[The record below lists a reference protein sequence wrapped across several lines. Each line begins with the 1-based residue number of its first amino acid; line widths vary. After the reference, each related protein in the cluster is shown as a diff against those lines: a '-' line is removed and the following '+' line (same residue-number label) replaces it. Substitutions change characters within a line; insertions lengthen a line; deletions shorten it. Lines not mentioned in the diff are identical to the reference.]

1 VKGKLTLQ
9 QVALLGLGIM
19 GSGMA
24 ANWLKK
30 GFSLTVCNRT
40 RSKAE
45 PLAAQGARIADTP
58 REAAAGADI
67 VVSMVGDDNASRTV
81 WFGENGGLAGAKP
94 GAILVECSTV
104 SPDHVR
110 ELADQ
115 AQQRGCAF
123 LDSPVSGSRFQAEG
137 GQLILLIGGDSA
149 TIEKARPVLEAI
161 SRLIHH
167 MGPTGAGAT
176 WKLINN
182 MMTATHM
189 ITVSEAMVMAEKAGL
204 NMQQIVPLILNGPVG
219 SPVLQ
224 GKMPRLAE
232 RRYEDTEF
240 ALRWML
246 KDARYALAL
255 AEQFGV
261 ELKTVAAAAEV
272 YRQATEKGLGDLD
285 FTAAGEAL
293 RE

>member
-1 VKGKLTLQ
+1 MQ

-24 ANWLKK
+24 ANWLSK
-30 GFSLTVCNRT
+30 GFSLTVYNRT
-40 RSKAE
+40 RSRAD
-45 PLAAQGARIADTP
+45 PLAAQGARVANTP
-58 REAAAGADI
+58 REAVEGADI
-67 VVSMVGDDNASRTV
+67 VVSMVGDDIASRAV
-81 WFGENGGLAGAKP
+81 WFGDNGALAGMKA
-94 GAILVECSTV
+94 GTILVECSTV
-104 SPDHVR
+104 TPDHVR
-110 ELADQ
+110 ELAAQ
-115 AQQRGCAF
+115 ARQRGCEF
-123 LDSPVSGSRFQAEG
+123 LDSPVSGSRMQAEG

-149 TIEKARPVLEAI
+149 TIEKARPALEAI

-176 WKLINN
+176 WKIINN

-204 NMQQIVPLILNGPVG
+204 DMKQIIPLILSGPVG

-232 RRYEDTEF
+232 RRYDNTEF

-246 KDARYALAL
+246 KDASYALAL

-272 YRQATEKGLGDLD
+272 YREATEKGLGDLD
-285 FTAAGEAL
+285 FTAAGETL

>member
-1 VKGKLTLQ
+1 
-9 QVALLGLGIM
+9 M

-24 ANWLKK
+24 ANWLNK
-30 GFSLTVCNRT
+30 GFSLTVYNRT
-40 RSKAE
+40 HSKAE
-45 PLAAQGARIADTP
+45 PLAAQGARVADTP
-58 REAAAGADI
+58 REAAQGADI
-67 VVSMVGDDNASRTV
+67 VVSMVGDDTASRAV
-81 WFGENGGLAGAKP
+81 WFGDNGALTGVKP

-104 SPDHVR
+104 TPDHVR
-110 ELADQ
+110 DLAGQ
-115 AQQRGCAF
+115 AQQRGCEF
-123 LDSPVSGSRFQAEG
+123 LDSPVSGSRMQAEG

-149 TIEKARPVLEAI
+149 TIAKARPALEAI

-189 ITVSEAMVMAEKAGL
+189 VTVSEAMVMAEKAGL
-204 NMQQIVPLILNGPVG
+204 DMKQIVPLILAGPVG

-232 RRYEDTEF
+232 RRYDNTEF

-246 KDARYALAL
+246 KDASYALAL

-261 ELKTVAAAAEV
+261 ELKTVVAAAEV

-285 FTAAGEAL
+285 FTAAGEVL
-293 RE
+293 RG